1 MIAVVSSTVAPSAT
15 PSHDGARTNLSPEL
29 RLEQTR
35 ATVDSLVAKGITE
48 ILIAD
53 NSPGTWLQDRAAS
66 LAPARV
72 VFLRQPPVRNKGIG
86 ELWLLLGS
94 VGDLPESQPIL
105 KISGRYR
112 LGAHSD
118 LALRDGDDIA
128 ARVYPKGASGE
139 ISTRCYLMRDRSVAA
154 LLWERTLDEMY
165 AERSRIMGPR
175 SLLRI
180 IKNSLRPE
188 RDSFHYSD
196 PNTISVEQAA
206 MIAIRRLGLRL
217 RSVDNL
223 DIEGTLGSWIN
234 PTVRE

>member
-1 MIAVVSSTVAPSAT
+1 MIAVVSSTVAPST
-15 PSHDGARTNLSPEL
+15 SPSHDGARTTLSPEV

-35 ATVDSLVAKGITE
+35 GTVDSLVARGITE

-53 NSPGTWLQDRAAS
+53 NSPGTWLRDRAAS

-72 VFLRQPPVRNKGIG
+72 LCQRQPPVRNKGIG

-94 VGDLPESQPIL
+94 LDELPADQPIL

-112 LGAHSD
+112 LGAHGD
-118 LALRDGDDIA
+118 LSLRGDDDIA
-128 ARVYPKGASGE
+128 ARVYKKGKLGE
-139 ISTRCYLMRDRSVAA
+139 ISTRCYLVRNRAVAA
-154 LLWERTLDEMY
+154 LLWERALDEMY

-180 IKNSLRPE
+180 IRNSLRPGE
-188 RDSFHYSD
+188 DAFHYSD

-206 MIAIRRLGLRL
+206 YVAIRRLGLSL
-217 RSVDNL
+217 RPVDNL
-223 DIEGTLGSWIN
+223 DIEGTLGSWTN
-234 PTVRE
+234 PTVKE